1 MSRVNS
7 LIRRS
12 QEMTALTVRVP
23 EPVMS
28 FISDLCDIHNTSRQ
42 DAVLAL
48 LEDGIEFNRRSWEEK
63 QPPLADANAGF
74 HILNTNKAHSDED
87 QEMMVNEGVAAAFYE
102 PWYNNIARIKNGDWV
117 FLYQNRK
124 GIIAFGR
131 GTGETLVRDHEG
143 NRDACKYQKLSDFTI
158 LESPIS
164 AKDIRDILGRN
175 VVFLRTMAGVP
186 DGQALLERAQAEQ
199 R

>member
-1 MSRVNS
+1 MSRVNA
-7 LIRRS
+7 LIRQS

-23 EPVMS
+23 ESVMS

-48 LEDGIEFNRRSWEEK
+48 IEDGIEYTRRGWEEK
-63 QPPLADANAGF
+63 LQPLADTNAQY
-74 HILNTNKAHSDED
+74 HILNTNKAHTDED
-87 QEMMVNEGVAAAFYE
+87 QEMMLTEGIAAAFYQ
-102 PWYNNIARIKNGDWV
+102 PWYDNIDRIKKRDWV

-143 NRDACKYQKLSDFTI
+143 NKDACKYQKLFDFTV
-158 LESPIS
+158 LKSPIS
-164 AKDIRDILGRN
+164 AKDVKNILGRN

-186 DGQALLERAQAEQ
+186 DGQALLERARADS
-199 R
+199 